1 MSSVSERRPGLEPE
15 HIAVSKSKGIKIDW
29 RDGHRS
35 EYGLQYLRDHCPC
48 ATCAAAH
55 GTEAGTPSAAS
66 PFQLYKPALKLD
78 AAEPAGN
85 YAIRLVWNDGHRTGI
100 YSYEH
105 FRRICP
111 CGECAATPPG
121 A

>member
-1 MSSVSERRPGLEPE
+1 MTFTAERAPGWEPE

-48 ATCAAAH
+48 ASCTDAH
-55 GTEAGTPSAAS
+55 GTGAAKPAAS
-66 PFQLYKPALKLD
+66 PFELYKPALKLD
-78 AAEPAGN
+78 AAEPVGR
-85 YAIRLVWNDGHRTGI
+85 YAIRLVWNDGHSSGI

-111 CGECAATPPG
+111 CGECSR
-121 A
+121 

>member
-1 MSSVSERRPGLEPE
+1 MSPAFEPE
-15 HIAVSKSKGIKIDW
+15 RIAVSKSGGITIDW
-29 RDGHRS
+29 GDDHRS
-35 EYGLQYLRDHCPC
+35 KYGLQYLRDHCPC
-48 ATCAAAH
+48 ASCAGAPAP
-55 GTEAGTPSAAS
+55 AAAS
-66 PFQLYKPALKLD
+66 PFQMYKPALKIE
-78 AAEPAGN
+78 AAEPVGS
-85 YAIRLVWNDGHRTGI
+85 YAIRLVWNDGHSTGI